1 MDNIFLAAFLALLP
15 ILVAGVLL
23 LGFRMPAAL
32 AMPISLVVAAAVSF
46 FAWQVDLITIGAS
59 IVQGALVAIGLL
71 WIVFGAL
78 LMLATVTKSGA
89 IDTIRAGFISVSA
102 DRRVQVVIVAWL
114 FGSFIEGAAGFGT
127 PAAVVAPLMLALGF
141 PAIAAVLFGLIIQ
154 STPVSFGA
162 VGTPMLTGLG
172 TGLADETGQMS
183 ADVAQR
189 ASALGLD
196 QLGFVAHTATQV
208 AMIHA
213 ICGILI
219 PLLLCCFMTGFFGA
233 RRRFAD
239 GLAVAP
245 FAIFAALAMIV
256 PYLLVA
262 FLLGPEFPSM
272 IGGLIGLLIVVPA
285 ARAGFLVP
293 KDTWEFA
300 PRYRWPERWMGS
312 VSPAEE
318 AAHLRKRMPL
328 IQAWAPYLIVVAL
341 LLLTRN
347 IPAIK
352 AFLTGPAVIKVEGIF
367 GTPIN
372 QNMDLLYSPGAL
384 FILASVATYALHR
397 MSGSQIAASWQ
408 LAGGQIAGA
417 AVALLCSVPMVRV
430 FINSGPDFND
440 SGLDSMPV
448 TLAAA
453 AAESVGQNWPLVAPF
468 VGALGAFVAGSNTV
482 SNIMFA
488 QFQFS
493 TGVNIGAST
502 PETVVAAQAVGG
514 AAGNMIAVHNV
525 VAAAATVGLLGRE
538 GDIIRKTIIPALVYC
553 LGAGAIAYMMIF
565 GIGFNAGTVI
575 FVLLV
580 VGLAVL
586 AFAISRSPG
595 KDNHDLAPVDP
606 EQEAALAA
614 TAPLAVEVVAPES
627 DSSTSAGS
635 TTDASS
641 AGTNASSRAAGTGTR
656 AGQRPPAAGESVT
669 ER

>member
-1 MDNIFLAAFLALLP
+1 MDNIFLAALLALLP
-15 ILVAGVLL
+15 IIVAGVLL
-23 LGFRMPAAL
+23 LGFRMPAAM
-32 AMPISLVVAAAVSF
+32 AMPIALVVAAAVSF
-46 FAWQVDLITIGAS
+46 FAWQVDLTTIAAS

-208 AMIHA
+208 ALIHG

-219 PLLLCCFMTGFFGA
+219 PLLLCCFMTGFFGT
-233 RRRFAD
+233 RRRFGD

-245 FAIFAALAMIV
+245 FAIFAAFAFIV

-272 IGGLIGLLIVVPA
+272 LGGLIGLLIVVPA

-318 AAHLRKRMPL
+318 AAHLRRRMPL

-341 LLLTRN
+341 LLITRN

-352 AFLTGPAVIKVEGIF
+352 AFLTGPAVIEVEGIF

-372 QNMDLLYSPGAL
+372 QNMELLYSPGAL

-397 MSGSQIAASWQ
+397 MTGSQIAASWK

-430 FINSGPDFND
+430 FINSGADYNE

-448 TLAAA
+448 TLASA
-453 AAESVGQNWPLVAPF
+453 AAETVGQNWPLVAPF

-538 GDIIRKTIIPALVYC
+538 GDIIRKTILPALVYC
-553 LGAGAIAYMMIF
+553 LTAGAVAYMMIF
-565 GIGFNAGTVI
+565 GIGFNPGTVI
-575 FVLLV
+575 FALLLI
-580 VGLAVL
+580 GLAVL
-586 AFAISRSPG
+586 GLAISRSPG
-595 KDNHDLAPVDP
+595 KDNHDLEPVDP
-606 EQEAALAA
+606 EQEAAQAA
-614 TAPLAVEVVAPES
+614 RPHLTADTAAARGS
-627 DSSTSAGS
+627 DSSTAAPQAADTSSTATGSGAHSGGGHRPPPAGGS
-635 TTDASS
+635 TA
-641 AGTNASSRAAGTGTR
+641 
-656 AGQRPPAAGESVT
+656 